1 MVLSAG
7 VLRPTRH
14 QYDGTRHRYDGTRHR
29 YDNQHDTDELAGRQ
43 RRASHTAR
51 HCVRHCVRYDGVV
64 LRWRCAVTALCR
76 SVRQL
81 GYNGAAYVM

>member
-1 MVLSAG
+1 MVLSAE

-14 QYDGTRHRYDGTRHR
+14 RYD
-29 YDNQHDTDELAGRQ
+29 DQHDSDERAGRQ
-43 RRASHTAR
+43 RRASHSAR
-51 HCVRHCVRYDGVV
+51 YSVRSDGVV
-64 LRWRCAVTALCR
+64 LRWRYAVTALCR

>member
-1 MVLSAG
+1 MVLSAE
-7 VLRPTRH
+7 VLRP
-14 QYDGTRHRYDGTRHR
+14 TRHRYDGTRHR
-29 YDNQHDTDELAGRQ
+29 YDDQHDSDELAGRQ
-43 RRASHTAR
+43 RRASHSARQR
-51 HCVRHCVRYDGVV
+51 HCVRCDGVV